1 MHGGHEMAIDE
12 FLELVRRHQIAQAN
26 AMLPQGIAG
35 SSRLRH
41 QELLMFAAVRA
52 ILLEAGHSE
61 FESDEIAS
69 EVMGRLG

>member
-1 MHGGHEMAIDE
+1 MTVDE
-12 FLELVRRHQIAQAN
+12 LLTLVRRHEVVQTNI
-26 AMLPQGIAG
+26 MPPKGIAG
-35 SSRLRH
+35 SPRLRH

-52 ILLEAGHSE
+52 ILLDAGYSE

>member
-1 MHGGHEMAIDE
+1 MTVDE
-12 FLELVRRHQIAQAN
+12 LLTLVRRHEVVQTNI
-26 AMLPQGIAG
+26 MTPKGIAG
-35 SSRLRH
+35 SPRLRH

-52 ILLEAGHSE
+52 ILLDAGYSE